1 MYTIKRG
8 NMISLNVIGGDRYM
22 RLVAQ
27 HSTGIHGRT
36 DTTDVEVPDD
46 GEGKESETE
55 IDTEVIDTQVSIPG
69 VNTREHIV
77 TRLRE
82 FINEPLAAE
91 EFWDA
96 AAVQQLVLMVLDR
109 GIPGQPLDD
118 LEFHNLLQDVV
129 TGLDMH
135 FRRANQHSWS
145 RMAVVFSR
153 YVAEFET

>member
-1 MYTIKRG
+1 
-8 NMISLNVIGGDRYM
+8 M

-46 GEGKESETE
+46 DEGKESETE

-69 VNTREHIV
+69 VNAREHIV

-91 EFWDA
+91 EF
-96 AAVQQLVLMVLDR
+96 
-109 GIPGQPLDD
+109 
-118 LEFHNLLQDVV
+118 
-129 TGLDMH
+129 
-135 FRRANQHSWS
+135 
-145 RMAVVFSR
+145 
-153 YVAEFET
+153 